1 MADPIFSAEDLPG
14 MPQSVLE
21 KAEFAPVE
29 DVVLPIL
36 REALPGARI
45 YSEVPADDVFPY
57 AVVRNAPTERFWN
70 GDDRFVDWATI
81 FVHVFTENP
90 DADRKAAIFS
100 DAIRVALRDAWLNQ
114 TDSGHG
120 YICAYRM
127 TNRPTRRSDW
137 ATAQGPVQYADL
149 PTGTTR
155 YEAMY
160 ALQIRRPV
168 TA

>member
-1 MADPIFSAEDLPG
+1 MADPIFSPEELPG
-14 MPQSVLE
+14 IPQPVLE

-29 DVVLPIL
+29 DVVLPLL
-36 REALPGARI
+36 RQALPGARI
-45 YSEVPADDVFPY
+45 YSKVPVENLAPY
-57 AVVRNAPTERFWN
+57 AVVRNAPTERWWS
-70 GDDRFVDWATI
+70 GDPRFVDWATI
-81 FVHVFTENP
+81 FVHVYTEDP
-90 DADRKAAIFS
+90 DGERKAAIFS

-120 YICAYRM
+120 FICSYRM

-149 PTGTTR
+149 PTGMTR

-160 ALQIRRPV
+160 AIQIRRPR